1 MRSVHINMGVSCFV
15 GRRGIMQQSVA
26 HKQTDAA
33 DAWWSFDDDDD
44 DRPAET
50 LQLLPGSYPGTARFG
65 MSHLE
70 LGGIGSGPAK
80 SLASGRMVARNGEW
94 GILDGS
100 GRHSWVAAVGSI

>member
-70 LGGIGSGPAK
+70 LGGIGWGPAK
-80 SLASGRMVARNGEW
+80 SLASGRMVARNG
-94 GILDGS
+94 
-100 GRHSWVAAVGSI
+100 AF

>member
-1 MRSVHINMGVSCFV
+1 
-15 GRRGIMQQSVA
+15 MQQSVA

-33 DAWWSFDDDDD
+33 DACWSFDDDDD

-70 LGGIGSGPAK
+70 LGGIGSGTSQVIGVWPH
-80 SLASGRMVARNGEW
+80 GGPEW
-94 GILDGS
+94 GMGHF
-100 GRHSWVAAVGSI
+100 R